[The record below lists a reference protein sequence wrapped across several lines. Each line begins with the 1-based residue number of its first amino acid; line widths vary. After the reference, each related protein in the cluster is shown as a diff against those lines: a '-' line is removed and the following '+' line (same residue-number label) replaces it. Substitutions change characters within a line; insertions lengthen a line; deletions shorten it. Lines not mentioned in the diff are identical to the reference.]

1 MKIAFLQKYPFPYFG
16 VMSISA
22 CLPEE
27 YEREVFVG
35 DLEDDPVSAVV
46 NYRPDVLALPVMST
60 EYRWMTQSA
69 AEIKRRLPS
78 LTVVAGYIHATSCP
92 EMVEHP
98 AVDAVCVG
106 EGEYSFPAFLQRL
119 EETGRPEAVD
129 GFRVKRDG
137 KIIKPAR
144 PSLVPDLDALPDED
158 REIYYRK
165 YPALRDE
172 KLKQFIASRGCPYSC
187 SFCCHQVYQ
196 ELYRGKAK
204 YVRRKSPQKVIR
216 EIRGVKERYG
226 MESVCF
232 LDDVFVLD
240 LEWLKEFSRRY
251 REEIGLP
258 FFCAVTAP
266 AMTGEVAALLR
277 ETGCHTVTFGVETA
291 NEKKRFEVLNK
302 RVTNEQMIECARLVK
317 KHGMKLQT
325 TNIFG
330 LPFET
335 VEEAFENIRFNLR
348 LGTDY
353 MCSNILLPFP
363 RSGIEK
369 TALEAGILDPD
380 YLESEEFRG
389 VHLSS
394 VLKYP
399 GIEEVERAQ
408 KISHLAMKLPFLIP
422 LFRRLVRI
430 RSKKLF
436 FGFFV
441 ISSMWRYKSEKPISW
456 PEVMRMFWRAR
467 KNYLRY
473 LS

>member
-1 MKIAFLQKYPFPYFG
+1 MRIAFLQKYPFPYFG

-22 CLPEE
+22 CLPGE

-35 DLEDDPVSAVV
+35 DLEEDPVGAVV
-46 NYRPDVLALPVMST
+46 KFRPEVLALPVMSH
-60 EYRWMTQSA
+60 EYRWMMETA
-69 AEIKRRLPS
+69 GEIKRRLPT
-78 LTVVAGYIHATSCP
+78 LTVVAGYIHATAVP
-92 EMVEHP
+92 EMIEHS

-106 EGEYSFPAFLQRL
+106 EGEYSFPAFLKGL
-119 EETGRPEAVD
+119 EKTGRPEVVD
-129 GFRVKRDG
+129 GFWVKRDG
-137 KIIKPAR
+137 KILKSDQ
-144 PSLVPDLDALPDED
+144 PSLVPDLDGLPDED

-165 YPALRDE
+165 YPALREE

-187 SFCCHQVYQ
+187 SFCCHQVYRD
-196 ELYRGKAK
+196 LYQGRTK
-204 YVRRKSPQKVIR
+204 YVRRKSPSKVIR
-216 EIRGVKERYG
+216 EIRTVKERYG
-226 MESVCF
+226 MESICF
-232 LDDVFVLD
+232 LDDLFVFD
-240 LEWLKEFSRRY
+240 LEWLKEFSRLY
-251 REEIGLP
+251 REEVGLP

-266 AMTGEVAALLR
+266 AMTEEVAALLK

-291 NEKKRFEVLNK
+291 NEEKRFKILNK
-302 RVTNEQMIECARLVK
+302 RVTDEQMIECARLVK

-335 VEEAFENIRFNLR
+335 VEEAFENIRFNIR
-348 LGTDY
+348 LQTDF

-363 RSGIEK
+363 RTGIEK
-369 TALEAGILDPD
+369 MALEAGILEPG
-380 YLESEEFRG
+380 YLESEKFRG
-389 VHLSS
+389 VHLNS
-394 VLKYP
+394 VFNYP
-399 GIEEVERAQ
+399 GIEEVERVQ

-430 RSKKLF
+430 RSPRLF

-456 PEVMRMFWRAR
+456 LEVMRMFWRAR

>member
-22 CLPEE
+22 ALPAK
-27 YEREVFVG
+27 YEREVFIG
-35 DLEDDPVSAVV
+35 DLEADPVGAVV
-46 NYRPDVLALPVMST
+46 GYRPDVLAMPVMST
-60 EYRWMTQSA
+60 EYSWMMETAS
-69 AEIKRRLPS
+69 EIRSRLPG
-78 LTVVAGYIHATSCP
+78 LTVVAGYIHATAAP

-98 AVDAVCVG
+98 ALDAVCLG
-106 EGEYSFPAFLQRL
+106 EGEYSFPAFLRRL

-129 GFRVKRDG
+129 GFWVKRAG
-137 KIIKPAR
+137 EVIKCDR

-158 REIYYRK
+158 RDLYYRK

-172 KLKQFIASRGCPYSC
+172 QLKQFIASRGCPYSC
-187 SFCCHQVYQ
+187 SFCCHQVYRD
-196 ELYRGKAK
+196 LYRGRER
-204 YVRRKSPQKVIR
+204 YVRRKSPAKVIR
-216 EIRGVKERYG
+216 EIRTARERYG
-226 MESVCF
+226 MGSICF
-232 LDDVFVLD
+232 LDDLFVLD
-240 LEWLKEFSRRY
+240 LEWLREFSRLY

-266 AMTGEVAALLR
+266 AMTEEVAALLK

-291 NEKKRFEVLNK
+291 NEEKRFKMLNK
-302 RVTNEQMIECARLVK
+302 RVTNRQMIECARLIR

-335 VEEAFENIRFNLR
+335 VEEAFENIRFNIR
-348 LGTDY
+348 LKTDF

-363 RSGIEK
+363 RTGIEK
-369 TALEAGILDPD
+369 IALEAGILAPG
-380 YLESEEFRG
+380 YLEDNRFRG
-389 VHLSS
+389 VHLNS
-394 VLKYP
+394 VFDYP
-399 GIEEVERAQ
+399 GIGEVEQVQ
-408 KISHLAMKLPFLIP
+408 KISHLAMKLPFLLP
-422 LFRRLVRI
+422 LFRLLVRI
-430 RSKKLF
+430 PSRKLF

-456 PEVMRMFWRAR
+456 FEVMKMFWRAR
-467 KNYLRY
+467 KNYLQS